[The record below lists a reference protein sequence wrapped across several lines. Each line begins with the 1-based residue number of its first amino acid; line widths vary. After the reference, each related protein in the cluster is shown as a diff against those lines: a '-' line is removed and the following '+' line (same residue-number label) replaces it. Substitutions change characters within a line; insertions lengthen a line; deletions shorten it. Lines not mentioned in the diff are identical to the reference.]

1 MRGLQLA
8 DLELATRALLLLPA
22 SERAAA
28 LERMLEAARRGA
40 AHHAITGTA
49 HPDYGT
55 GTLMSALARLPIAP
69 RPPVLTRD
77 YLQSLAFVAITIAD
91 ATDHTFDIGDGTLS
105 GLHKRP

>member
-22 SERAAA
+22 SDRAPA
-28 LERMLEAARRGA
+28 LDRMLDAARRGA

-49 HPDYGT
+49 HPAYGT
-55 GTLMSALARLPIAP
+55 GTLMSALSRVSIAP

-77 YLQSLAFVAITIAD
+77 YLHCLAFVAITIAD

-105 GLHKRP
+105 GLQRTP

>member
-22 SERAAA
+22 SDRAPA
-28 LERMLEAARRGA
+28 LDRMLEAARRGA

-49 HPDYGT
+49 HPDHGT
-55 GTLMSALARLPIAP
+55 GTLMSALSRVSIAP

-77 YLQSLAFVAITIAD
+77 YLNCLAITIAD
-91 ATDHTFDIGDGTLS
+91 ATDHTFDIGDGILS
-105 GLHKRP
+105 GLQRTP

>member
-22 SERAAA
+22 CERPA
-28 LERMLEAARRGA
+28 LLARLLDAARRGA
-40 AHHAITGTA
+40 AHHATCGTA
-49 HPDYGT
+49 HPDHGT
-55 GTLMSALARLPIAP
+55 GTLMSALSRVSIAP

-77 YLQSLAFVAITIAD
+77 YLHCLAFVAITIAD

-105 GLHKRP
+105 GLHRRP

>member
-8 DLELATRALLLLPA
+8 DLELATRALLLLPV
-22 SERAAA
+22 SERKPA
-28 LERMLEAARRGA
+28 LGRMLEAARRGA

-49 HPDYGT
+49 HPAYGT
-55 GTLMSALARLPIAP
+55 GTLMSALSRLPIAP
-69 RPPVLTRD
+69 RPPMLTRD

-105 GLHKRP
+105 GLHRRP

>member
-22 SERAAA
+22 CERPA
-28 LERMLEAARRGA
+28 LLAGLMDAARRGA
-40 AHHAITGTA
+40 AHHATCGTA
-49 HPDYGT
+49 HPDHGT
-55 GTLMSALARLPIAP
+55 GTLMSALSRVSIAP

-77 YLQSLAFVAITIAD
+77 YLHCLAFVAITIAD

-105 GLHKRP
+105 GIHRRP